1 VENARAGQAAAAT
14 TARIGAA
21 VAVAA
26 VVCQSALYLWSWFA
40 LDRPLYDIGNAARF
54 NSWAGDVSVAAA
66 AVAVGLL
73 GISVRAV
80 RVPALI
86 LAPLLA
92 FLAVDEGT
100 EVHETIAR
108 HVIGWLHIPH
118 AGPGLV
124 WPFLYAPLLLVV
136 GLLIMR
142 IARTAPP
149 QARELFEIGL
159 ALLVVAVF
167 AQLAWGAVGDR
178 LGYLSDAHIFEI
190 VVEEGGELGGW
201 LAIATGFAGILA
213 AHQSGLAPASGRHA
227 PRAGTAP

>member
-1 VENARAGQAAAAT
+1 VGDARAEQAAAT
-14 TARIGAA
+14 VVRIGAA

-26 VVCQSALYLWSWFA
+26 VVCQSALYLWSWFV

-54 NSWAGDVSVAAA
+54 NSSAGDVSVAAA
-66 AVAVGLL
+66 ALAVGLL
-73 GISVRAV
+73 AVSVREV
-80 RVPALI
+80 RLPALI
-86 LAPLLA
+86 LTPLLV

-100 EVHETIAR
+100 EVHETIAK

-118 AGPGLV
+118 AGPGVV
-124 WPFLYAPLLLVV
+124 WPFLYAPLLLAV

-142 IARTAPP
+142 IARAAPP

-159 ALLVVAVF
+159 AALVLAVL

-201 LAIATGFAGILA
+201 LAIATGFAGIVA
-213 AHQSGLAPASGRHA
+213 AHQSRPAPASSRRE
-227 PRAGTAP
+227 PRPGAAA

>member
-1 VENARAGQAAAAT
+1 
-14 TARIGAA
+14 
-21 VAVAA
+21 VAA
-26 VVCQSALYLWSWFA
+26 VVCQSALYLWSWYV

-54 NSWAGDVSVAAA
+54 NSSAGDVSVAAA
-66 AVAVGLL
+66 ALAAGLL
-73 GISVRAV
+73 AVSVRAV

-86 LAPLLA
+86 LTPLLV

-124 WPFLYAPLLLVV
+124 WPFLYAPLLVAV

-142 IARTAPP
+142 IALVAPP
-149 QARELFEIGL
+149 QARRMFEIGL
-159 ALLVVAVF
+159 AALVLAVF
-167 AQLAWGAVGDR
+167 AQLVWGAVGDR
-178 LGYLSDAHIFEI
+178 LGYLSNAHIFEI

-213 AHQSGLAPASGRHA
+213 AHQSRPARQRASGRPA
-227 PRAGTAP
+227 PRTGTAP